1 VPLLVAS
8 VVAFAFLYP
17 LLHGTALDPDAA
29 DLRLLL
35 PGWS

>member
-1 VPLLVAS
+1 MVVGT

-17 LLHGTALDPDAA
+17 LLVGEALAPGAA

-35 PGWS
+35 PGWT